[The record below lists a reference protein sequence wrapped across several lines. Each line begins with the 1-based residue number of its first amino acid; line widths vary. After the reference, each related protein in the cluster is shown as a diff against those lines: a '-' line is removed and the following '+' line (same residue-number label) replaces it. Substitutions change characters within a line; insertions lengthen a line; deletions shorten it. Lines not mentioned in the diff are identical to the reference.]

1 MKYQSVVCCVIM
13 TVKKSGFRALAHLL
27 DVTFG
32 KAHAANNLCLFPSY
46 K

>member
-13 TVKKSGFRALAHLL
+13 IVKKSGFRALTDLL

-46 K
+46 E

>member
-1 MKYQSVVCCVIM
+1 MKYQSVVCCVM
-13 TVKKSGFRALAHLL
+13 TVKKSGFRALADLL
-27 DVTFG
+27 DITFG